1 MLNTGLATL
10 RLVEETVN
18 SSTGRTGVNALY
30 LVCQPILLLRPKLAI
45 ARFVKGLLLVV
56 SAILPSTSIPDLASP
71 LFLNAQLIVRCL
83 IGVRGV
89 IAVPLVD
96 AVLSSEL
103 EVLRFNNKAM
113 VHAAPI

>member
-56 SAILPSTSIPDLASP
+56 SANLPSTSKPDLASP

-83 IGVRGV
+83 TGVHGV
-89 IAVPLVD
+89 NAVPVVD
-96 AVLSSEL
+96 AVFSSEL
-103 EVLRFNNKAM
+103 ELLRFNNKAM
-113 VHAAPI
+113 VHAAPT

>member
-1 MLNTGLATL
+1 MLNTGLVIL
-10 RLVEETVN
+10 RLVEEIVN

-30 LVCQPILLLRPKLAI
+30 LVCQPILFLRPKLAI

-56 SAILPSTSIPDLASP
+56 SAILPSTSKPDLASP
-71 LFLNAQLIVRCL
+71 LFLNARLIVWCL
-83 IGVRGV
+83 TGVHGV
-89 IAVPLVD
+89 TAVPVVD
-96 AVLSSEL
+96 VVISSEL